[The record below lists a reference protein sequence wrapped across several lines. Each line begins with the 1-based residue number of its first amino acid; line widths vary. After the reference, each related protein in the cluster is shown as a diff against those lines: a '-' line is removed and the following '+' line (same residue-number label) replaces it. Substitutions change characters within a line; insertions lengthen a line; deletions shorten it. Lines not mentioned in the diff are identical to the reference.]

1 MLADL
6 TITEFSEKT
15 ASGEPLPGGGS
26 VSALAAALA
35 AALAGMV
42 ANLTVGKKGYEDHQ
56 AEMQAISAEAGELR
70 NAMLSCS
77 DRDADAYQQ
86 VLSAFGLPRGGDVEQ
101 ERRRAAI
108 QEGFKQAARVPLSVA
123 ADALKILELAHK
135 GISRGNRNAASD
147 GIVAALMAKSAVLGA
162 LSNVHI
168 NLEAIKDQT
177 FVHDFTRRSREI
189 REKLDVWEPRLQS
202 MLAF

>member
-6 TITEFSEKT
+6 TVAEFSQKV

-42 ANLTVGKKGYEDHQ
+42 ANLTVGKTGYEDHE
-56 AEMQAISAEAGELR
+56 AEMQAISAEAEALR
-70 NAMLSCS
+70 SALLACI
-77 DRDADAYQQ
+77 DRDAGAYQQ
-86 VLSAFGLPRGGDVEQ
+86 VLSAFRLARSSDAEK

-123 ADALKILELAHK
+123 ADALKIVDLAHK
-135 GISRGNRNAASD
+135 GFSRGNRSAASD
-147 GIVAALMAKSAVLGA
+147 GVVAALMAKSAVLGA

-168 NLEAIKDQT
+168 NLAAIKDET
-177 FVHDFTRRSREI
+177 FVRDFTHRARDL
-189 REKLDVWEPRLQS
+189 REKLDAWEPRLQS